1 MVYWTTTLSLGKEIM
16 PRKTF
21 LVNEVLAAGDVNT
34 FLMNQ
39 AVQTYAGTAARSTAL
54 GTATVEGQL
63 TYLEDT
69 NRLELAIGTATFR
82 GINGR
87 TVTASSAASITISS
101 LDNNTLI
108 YSVGT
113 PTITVPDVLAVGD
126 SFEIVRGG
134 GLVTLAAGTGVTT
147 WAGVG
152 TAGTALTY
160 KVDQQYNGAQVI
172 KVAANAYA
180 VIGKISV

>member
-1 MVYWTTTLSLGKEIM
+1 M

-21 LVNEVLAAGDVNT
+21 LVNEVLTAGDVNT

-39 AVQTYAGTAARSTAL
+39 SVQTYAGTAARSTAL

-69 NRLELAIGTATFR
+69 NRLELLIGTATFR
-82 GINGR
+82 GMNGR
-87 TVTASSAASITISS
+87 TVTASSAETITISS

-126 SFEIVRGG
+126 SFEVIRGAGIV
-134 GLVTLAAGTGVTT
+134 TFAAGTGVNT

-152 TAGTALTY
+152 TAGTAGSGLTF
-160 KVDQQYNGAQVI
+160 KIDQQYNGAQVI
-172 KVAANAYA
+172 KVADNSYT

>member
-1 MVYWTTTLSLGKEIM
+1 M

-21 LVNEVLAAGDVNT
+21 LVNEVLTAGDVNT

-54 GTATVEGQL
+54 GTAGVEGQI

-82 GINGR
+82 GLNGR
-87 TVTASSAASITISS
+87 TVTASTGATITISS
-101 LDNNTLI
+101 SDNNVLI
-108 YSVGT
+108 YSTGT
-113 PTITVPDVLAVGD
+113 PTITVPDVLAIGD
-126 SFEIVRGG
+126 SFEVVRGG
-134 GLVTLAAGTGVTT
+134 GVVTLAAGTGVNT

-152 TAGTALTY
+152 TAGTAGSGLTF
-160 KVDQQYNGAQVI
+160 KIDQQYNGAQVI
-172 KVAANAYA
+172 KVADNSYT